1 MSVQISKNWN
11 YIPRASD
18 WNPSAERWKK
28 NADER
33 VAVANLKHKLFT
45 ALREAGYDPRK
56 RMNLSEPFKAII
68 W

>member
-11 YIPRASD
+11 YTPKSLS

-28 NADER
+28 TAGER
-33 VAVANLKHKLFT
+33 VAVYNLKHKLFT